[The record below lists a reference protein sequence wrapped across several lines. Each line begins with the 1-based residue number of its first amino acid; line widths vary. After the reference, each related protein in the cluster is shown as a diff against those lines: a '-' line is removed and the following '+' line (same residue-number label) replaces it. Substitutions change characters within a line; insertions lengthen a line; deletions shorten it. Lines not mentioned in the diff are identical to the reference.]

1 MVFLLNGFLDESLIY
16 CLMKWLGTKSS
27 TYIKSNYFLYQSSTL
42 VIIFSLS
49 HSHTLSIFH
58 SLTLNMLNNFCF
70 HVYAQNS
77 LLIGEDVFFDTL
89 LLITLSCEFRV
100 HRAGSQ
106 LKMSESQ
113 KSDVNLSSL
122 KFVKCAKCL
131 CLISKYKS
139 KSMDQ

>member
-49 HSHTLSIFH
+49 HSPTLSIFH
-58 SLTLNMLNNFCF
+58 SLTLNLLNNFCF

-77 LLIGEDVFFDTL
+77 LLIGEDGLFDTL

-100 HRAGSQ
+100 HRACSQ

-113 KSDVNLSSL
+113 KSAGNLSSL
-122 KFVKCAKCL
+122 KFVKCAKGL
-131 CLISKYKS
+131 CWSLGHFWKKL
-139 KSMDQ
+139 M

>member
-42 VIIFSLS
+42 VIILSLS
-49 HSHTLSIFH
+49 HSPTLSIFH
-58 SLTLNMLNNFCF
+58 SLTLNLLNNFCF

-77 LLIGEDVFFDTL
+77 LLIGEDGFFDTL

-100 HRAGSQ
+100 HRPCSQ
-106 LKMSESQ
+106 LKMSE
-113 KSDVNLSSL
+113 SDVNLSSL
-122 KFVKCAKCL
+122 KFVKCANCL